1 MASRIPTL
9 QRFFYSHFFF
19 GGVRHTVGIFVP
31 VLVLGGLFGQYRLGM
46 IAAMGALSI
55 AIIDQPGGP
64 RRYRSNEMLAGI
76 ALGTLTVAITALAS
90 SHSFLI
96 WLTVPILCFL
106 LSMLTVFG
114 KRGGVIGFAC
124 LLLMTL
130 TMRTPL
136 ESNEVIASIIY
147 SLMGSLFYFSFSF
160 FLSRALWH
168 RQLQQTLSV
177 ALFATADYIMARSR
191 FYDMGTDLDANYRE
205 LIRTQSAMIDM
216 HQATRDMVLRELPKG
231 HGHGDHKR
239 IVILNLFLG
248 MVDLLDS
255 LVATHTDYATLRREL
270 PDSDTLIFARDAL
283 YKLATSVSRIALD
296 ISRNKQ
302 SKERSSVKAELH
314 AIEYELERYKKCGL
328 NQQQPE
334 VYALLVQVLRRL
346 RNATRIVTSMADQ
359 TLRSNAHLS
368 ADQRL
373 DKSITRF
380 LTRNELRAGM
390 LSSNLRMDSSHF
402 RYAVRV
408 AIAALIG
415 MTVTAIMDQFVANEG
430 MPSSL
435 STHGYWIILTI
446 VIVMKPGFALT
457 RQRNGWRLTGT
468 LIGCALT
475 FAVFN
480 LTGNSTIYVAVLV
493 AACILGN
500 SLVQLNYMLAAMF
513 NTVFVLLGFHFLTP
527 DVQFVI
533 SERLADTVI
542 GCSVALLCS
551 YVLPWWEHG
560 FMASLSQAA
569 KTANQDYLKA
579 GLRYAT
585 LCRAQ
590 RNAQDLAAADQ
601 IKLDAEQ
608 AEAEVDWR
616 LARQRVH
623 IAFSNFAAAFYR
635 MMDEPVARQE
645 NVPELNHLLIQ
656 NHVLASQISAAI
668 PLLAVLPA
676 VPTGIQQAL
685 DSISDLLDGK
695 EPAPPT
701 SIETDGELATLAYP
715 LRQMIKAAQLIRQ
728 EMRGLTAPAP
738 PADSSQAPVTA
749 AP

>member
-1 MASRIPTL
+1 MAPRIPTL
-9 QRFFYSHFFF
+9 QRFFYSHYFL
-19 GGVRHTVGIFVP
+19 GGVRHAVGIFVP
-31 VLVLGGLFGQYRLGM
+31 VLILGGLFGQYHLGI

-64 RRYRSNEMLAGI
+64 RRYRTNEMLAGI
-76 ALGTLTVAITALAS
+76 LLGTLTVAVTALAS

-96 WLTVPILCFL
+96 WLLVPALCFL
-106 LSMLTVFG
+106 LSILTVFG

-136 ESNEVIASIIY
+136 SPDEVVTSIVY
-147 SLMGSLFYFSFSF
+147 SLLGGLFYFSFSF
-160 FLSRALWH
+160 LLSRALWH

-191 FYDMGTDLDANYRE
+191 FYDMETDLEANYRE
-205 LIRTQSAMIDM
+205 LIRTQSIMTDV
-216 HQATRDMVLRELPKG
+216 HQAARDMVLRELPKG
-231 HGHGDHKR
+231 HGHNDHKR
-239 IVILNLFLG
+239 IAILNLFLG

-270 PDSDTLIFARDAL
+270 PNSDALIFARDAL
-283 YKLATSVSRIALD
+283 YKLSVSVSRIALD

-302 SKERSSVKAELH
+302 SKKRSSVKAELH
-314 AIEYELERYKKCGL
+314 AIEYELERYKKCGF
-328 NQQQPE
+328 NQEQPE

-346 RNATRIVTSMADQ
+346 RNATRVVNSMADQ
-359 TLRSNAHLS
+359 TLRSNANLS

-373 DKSITRF
+373 NKSITRF
-380 LTRNELRAGM
+380 LTRNELRVGM
-390 LSSNLRMDSSHF
+390 LTSNLRMNSSHF
-402 RYAVRV
+402 RYALRV

-430 MPSSL
+430 MPPSL

-468 LIGCALT
+468 LIGCGLT
-475 FAVFN
+475 FVVFN
-480 LTGNSTIYVAVLV
+480 LTHNVTIYLAVLV

-500 SLVQLNYMLAAMF
+500 SLVQLNYMLAALF
-513 NTVFVLLGFHFLTP
+513 NTLFVLLGFHFLTP
-527 DVQFVI
+527 NVQFVI
-533 SERLADTVI
+533 SERMVDTII
-542 GCSVALLCS
+542 GCGVALLCS
-551 YVLPWWEHG
+551 YILPWWEHG
-560 FMASLSQAA
+560 FMAALSQAA

-585 LCRAQ
+585 LSRA
-590 RNAQDLAAADQ
+590 RRSAQGLPPPDQ
-601 IKLDAEQ
+601 IKLDSEQ
-608 AEAEVDWR
+608 AEAEVAWR
-616 LARQRVH
+616 VARQRVH

-635 MMDEPVARQE
+635 MMDEPIARQE
-645 NVPELNHLLIQ
+645 NVPELNDLLIQ

-668 PLLAVLPA
+668 PLLASLPT
-676 VPTGIQQAL
+676 VPDGIQKAL
-685 DSISDLLDGK
+685 DSIRDLLDDK
-695 EPAPPT
+695 DATPPA

-728 EMRGLTAPAP
+728 EMRSL
-738 PADSSQAPVTA
+738 A
-749 AP
+749 APTPAVTDALPDYA